1 MIPFFKLKKNEKSFV
16 IICFLP
22 AYFLIIAGQFLTRIM
37 GKGDKKSKK
46 GKRWKGSYGVSRNK
60 AKIKTKLKKTVKK
73 ATAAPAPEAPVK
85 AKRTVKKKTEA

>member
-1 MIPFFKLKKNEKSFV
+1 
-16 IICFLP
+16 
-22 AYFLIIAGQFLTRIM
+22 M

-60 AKIKTKLKKTVKK
+60 KAIKTQLRRASAKKTTTTV
-73 ATAAPAPEAPVK
+73 AAEAPVK